1 MPLITTPPTPE
12 PIPSMTPPKP
22 TMAPPKLPL
31 IFGYSLD
38 DLEQEIRDSI
48 MYYATHGAVKVSS
61 CLSTD
66 YFPRTLDPEQWTLPV
81 RLPAVGSQKTTE
93 HNLSPVHTSH
103 FNPRDREE
111 LVSVRTYPLDKTQEA
126 SYSSHLSKRTKRQ
139 L

>member
-1 MPLITTPPTPE
+1 MSLITTPPTPE

-48 MYYATHGAVKVSS
+48 MYYATHGAVKN
-61 CLSTD
+61 
-66 YFPRTLDPEQWTLPV
+66 
-81 RLPAVGSQKTTE
+81 VGPIEKVEILTKD
-93 HNLSPVHTSH
+93 NLSPVHTSH